1 MHEMQTT
8 MDATVT
14 APCESSPSCNASAS
28 IFEAYMRQL
37 HDFHRDN
44 PIGMRG
50 DVLALS
56 LFFDGDWA
64 RFVRA
69 WGLREPLLVRAFYY
83 NHDQAYSTEVMI
95 RYKYMPRLLRHQ
107 MKPSQVQ
114 AWDKSKVNLLA
125 QVLERAVK
133 SGTVKDYKLV
143 CKVATQIPGIGTYS
157 KEHLFRTACLIKG
170 TKHPSPKFVT
180 MGSGANNARYAIFRD
195 HGVKNIAEFN
205 AKATSLGC
213 PMDVDAGELAYLV
226 CMVKSPPSP
235 PLESNP
241 IHTIEIRV

>member
-1 MHEMQTT
+1 
-8 MDATVT
+8 MDATV
-14 APCESSPSCNASAS
+14 PFESSPSCNASAS
-28 IFEAYMRQL
+28 AFEAYMRQL

-114 AWDKSKVNLLA
+114 AWDESKVNLLA

-143 CKVATQIPGIGTYS
+143 CKVATQIPGDWDIQQ
-157 KEHLFRTACLIKG
+157 
-170 TKHPSPKFVT
+170 
-180 MGSGANNARYAIFRD
+180 GASLSHRLSHQGYEAPISQVCN
-195 HGVKNIAEFN
+195 HG
-205 AKATSLGC
+205 
-213 PMDVDAGELAYLV
+213 
-226 CMVKSPPSP
+226 
-235 PLESNP
+235 
-241 IHTIEIRV
+241 IRCKQGQICHFQRPR